1 MPETRTYWL
10 SFCDPD
16 RPTGAQFLGACVV
29 DVTNA
34 DRLAVRAEVRAQFP
48 QARPGAEW
56 IAAAGRKAW
65 ALGCNPGGEM
75 LCVELTDRWYA
86 PPAGTSRRL
95 ALTDLPRH
103 QLLTSA
109 ELQIFGAPYA

>member
-16 RPTGAQFLGACVV
+16 RPTGAQFLGACV
-29 DVTNA
+29 
-34 DRLAVRAEVRAQFP
+34 
-48 QARPGAEW
+48 
-56 IAAAGRKAW
+56 
-65 ALGCNPGGEM
+65 
-75 LCVELTDRWYA
+75 ELTDRWYA
-86 PPAGTSRRL
+86 PPAGTSRRV

-109 ELQIFGAPYA
+109 ELQICGAPYA